1 MQLHNYL
8 VPSIQSPLTLN
19 HFEAE
24 TLETKIK
31 KHTGKEAYY
40 CLYNLE
46 PRDSFVSYQGKA
58 ECALGSV
65 VFDFDHELLE
75 QAQKDAI
82 SLYQH
87 LNLDETNS
95 HIFFSG
101 QKGFHIYVSAYYLNL
116 EHSAQSTPKQC
127 ALLAEKLKLIAPSL
141 DLSIYKPAQ
150 KFRAP
155 GSKHP
160 KTGLYKTQINFEQ
173 LSGNTSELKEYCKV
187 VREYDLSYSSKQR
200 FGGSIQKTGQSN
212 NAEAT
217 VTQVSTMYGLPETL
231 EVDNPFLTYD
241 KKSCINAFETTK
253 LDMGERHEASRVLIA
268 EYKARGFDK
277 DEATDKM
284 RTFASL
290 QGTLDRFERD
300 TLRMIDDAFDN
311 NRTYGSGCYSSIKK
325 QHCSKDCALYSKL
338 VKTKRAQ
345 FPVEDGGGFPGGS
358 LVTVEEQNVT
368 TESIDNEFAASIAS
382 GFHNE
387 VLVGKEL
394 KKSPDFLALREFFNA
409 KHPFVS
415 LKETNLTYIF
425 NGSHYIE
432 SSDTQIKMFAH
443 KYLKPEPSIKT
454 TSEFLARVRHNNAV
468 SVNWFKQS
476 TEGLINLNNGVYNL
490 NTRTFQPVKTKDR
503 GFRYTLPYNYEPD
516 AKCPMFDQMLS
527 RITCGDKSLES
538 NLLEFFGYAISNSPC
553 YSDKILVLYGEGSN
567 GKSRLLSIIR
577 SLMGHAHTAFNQRD
591 MNNDSKLR
599 MLENS
604 LITIMEEMPSYSNK
618 DTWEELKGL
627 SSGKT
632 LTVDIKFK
640 DAHSFENRS
649 KFVITCNKLPSG
661 TDPTFGF
668 HRRLLLIPFNA
679 TFKPTDSDF
688 IEDIDTRIIGSEMP
702 GVFNRV
708 LKAFEDL
715 KARRFR
721 FEYSEASNEQL
732 EGYKKDS
739 NSVAQW
745 FDDLD
750 WVFETQ
756 PDNAE
761 YTRISTLYSNYREW
775 CEGSGVRPVNNSEF
789 SKRLLK
795 LDDRLIKSYDR
806 RRVLGTRP
814 YVLVGVKAG
823 NIPSE
828 IDTEKSVVLNKE
840 KF

>member
-82 SLYQH
+82 TLYQH

-116 EHSAQSTPKQC
+116 EHSTTSTPRQC
-127 ALLAEKLKLIAPSL
+127 GLLAEKLKLIAPSL

-160 KTGLYKTQINFEQ
+160 KTGLYKTQISFEQ

-187 VREYDLSYSSKQR
+187 VREYDLSYSSIQR

-212 NAEAT
+212 NAET
-217 VTQVSTMYGLPETL
+217 SVTQVSTMYGLPETL

-241 KKSCINAFETTK
+241 KKACINAFETTK

-268 EYKARGFDK
+268 EYKARGFTK
-277 DEATDKM
+277 DDCTDKM

-300 TLRMIDDAFDN
+300 TLRMIDDAYDN

-325 QHCSKDCALYSKL
+325 QHCSKECGLYSKL
-338 VKTKRAQ
+338 DKQKRAQ
-345 FPVEDGGGFPGGS
+345 FPEEKGGGFPGGS
-358 LVTVEEQNVT
+358 LVTIEQQNVT

-394 KKSPDFLALREFFNA
+394 KKTPDFLALREFFNA

-476 TEGLINLNNGVYNL
+476 TEGLINLNNGVYDL
-490 NTRTFQPVKTKDR
+490 NTRTFHPVKTKDR
-503 GFRYTLPYNYEPD
+503 GFRYTLPYNYEPN

-538 NLLEFFGYAISNSPC
+538 NLLEYFGYALSNSPC
-553 YSDKILVLYGEGSN
+553 YADKILVLYGEGSN
-567 GKSRLLSIIR
+567 GKSRLLNIVR

-604 LITIMEEMPSYSNK
+604 LLTIMEEMPSFTTK
-618 DTWEELKGL
+618 DFWEEMKGMA
-627 SSGKT
+627 SGKT

-640 DAHSFENRS
+640 DAHSFQVRS
-649 KFVITCNKLPSG
+649 KFAFTCNKLPMG
-661 TDPTFGF
+661 TDPTHGYY
-668 HRRLLLIPFNA
+668 RRLLIIPFNA

-688 IEDIDTRIIGSEMP
+688 IEDIDTRIIQSEMP

-721 FEYSEASNEQL
+721 FEDSEASSKQL
-732 EGYKKDS
+732 ESYMLES
-739 NSVAQW
+739 NSVSQW
-745 FDDLD
+745 FGDLD
-750 WVFETQ
+750 WHFEDQ
-756 PDNAE
+756 PTKEDQLTLNACYE
-761 YTRISTLYSNYREW
+761 HYKTW
-775 CEGSGVRPVNNSEF
+775 CESSGLRQVNKAEF
-789 SKRLLK
+789 SKRLAK
-795 LDDRLIKSYDR
+795 IDHRFVNFKFR
-806 RRVLGTRP
+806 PKVKGVLHT
-814 YVLVGVKAG
+814 VFCGVRCEA
-823 NIPSE
+823 IPKDNGVEYSGDFGVE
-828 IDTEKSVVLNKE
+828 N
-840 KF
+840 F